1 VEYATAE
8 GVTGQEYGRVKPP
21 IRPVEEFRA
30 RGESGAVAKF
40 LNEGRSPVHAEKSE
54 ERRPDGGR
62 AINAT
67 YRAGHL
73 FLLRDAI
80 GDEATVCTAGGAVYW
95 KRLKTFNYSLWR

>member
-1 VEYATAE
+1 MDERATLSDQLRNFGPEAS
-8 GVTGQEYGRVKPP
+8 Q
-21 IRPVEEFRA
+21 
-30 RGESGAVAKF
+30 GAVAKY
-40 LNEGRSPVHAEKSE
+40 LNEGRNPAHAEKSE

-67 YRAGHL
+67 YRAGPL